1 LSVALVRRLRPDDG
15 GLRGLVEAW
24 FAARRME
31 RDLSRQDILA
41 VYLNEVPFGA
51 GRFGIEEGA
60 RTMFDRTAAQL
71 DATQAQALATKADRD
86 DGPPLPPRK
95 FTAAPGCGKAAA
107 AELSTR
113 FDAAALARMGSV
125 LVTTGC
131 DPVLSKAVEEIV
143 AKQDLAR
150 TGLSA
155 AVVVLRLP
163 SHEIS
168 ALVGDPGISR
178 PLGNLR
184 LPLIFA
190 AALSSLKFTPLS
202 PVNEHGTTLR
212 TMAGIWPQA
221 AADAL
226 LTDGVSAEAVRELA
240 MHIGLRSTVEAAALA
255 RGTAPVSLLDAA
267 SILATFV
274 DFGQLRQPQLIRSIG
289 GQPESDAARMLV
301 KAMTPEVAY
310 LALSLSLSEPAPA
323 SVPRKVVKE
332 GAVTHGTDAWTAL
345 GTPDAVLA
353 VWIGYP
359 DGHTLPVSG
368 EGERASVAIAHG
380 VLGVLL
386 HGHPQP
392 LLPRPAGLVER
403 HLDGNG
409 RLLPQGARGG
419 TVEWF
424 IPGSLPR
431 EDTIE
436 REPEHWPSEHTGT
449 TAAQPAGTDA
459 PATP

>member
-1 LSVALVRRLRPDDG
+1 MASLPRPY
-15 GLRGLVEAW
+15 A
-24 FAARRME
+24 
-31 RDLSRQDILA
+31 ILA
-41 VYLNEVPFGA
+41 L
-51 GRFGIEEGA
+51 
-60 RTMFDRTAAQL
+60 
-71 DATQAQALATKADRD
+71 
-86 DGPPLPPRK
+86 
-95 FTAAPGCGKAAA
+95 
-107 AELSTR
+107 
-113 FDAAALARMGSV
+113 
-125 LVTTGC
+125 
-131 DPVLSKAVEEIV
+131 
-143 AKQDLAR
+143 
-150 TGLSA
+150 
-155 AVVVLRLP
+155 
-163 SHEIS
+163 
-168 ALVGDPGISR
+168 
-178 PLGNLR
+178 
-184 LPLIFA
+184 
-190 AALSSLKFTPLS
+190 
-202 PVNEHGTTLR
+202 
-212 TMAGIWPQA
+212 
-221 AADAL
+221 
-226 LTDGVSAEAVRELA
+226 
-240 MHIGLRSTVEAAALA
+240 HIGLRSTVEAAALA
-255 RGTAPVSLLDAA
+255 HGTAPVSLLDAA

-274 DFGQLRQPQLIRSIG
+274 DFGQLRQPQLIRSIA
-289 GQPESDAARMLV
+289 GQPESESARLLV

-403 HLDGNG
+403 RLDGNG
-409 RLLPQGARGG
+409 RLLASTSARSG

-436 REPEHWPSEHTGT
+436 REPDPWPSEHTGT
-449 TAAQPAGTDA
+449 TPAPPAAA
-459 PATP
+459 P